1 MKKNQIDYFRKI
13 LQNQKQTL
21 LAKVRSSVQL
31 NREEASDEVRDA
43 ADFASDFYERE
54 LAMGLTETERARL
67 QEVEEA
73 LDRLENGKY
82 GKCETCGNL
91 ISPTRLEA
99 LPFARLCIECKAK
112 EEKLSNSSNNTANNS
127 STGF

>member
-13 LQNQKQTL
+13 LQTQKQNL
-21 LAKVRSSVQL
+21 LAKVKNSVDM

-54 LAMGLTETERARL
+54 LAMGLTETERVRL

-73 LDRLENGKY
+73 LDRLESGKY

-91 ISPTRLEA
+91 ISTSRLEA
-99 LPFARLCIECKAK
+99 LPFARLCIECKSK
-112 EEKLSNSSNNTANNS
+112 EEKLNNNNNS
-127 STGF
+127 QLNNNSTGF

>member
-21 LAKVRSSVQL
+21 LAKVKNSVEL
-31 NREEASDEVRDA
+31 NREEASDEVRDT

-73 LDRLENGKY
+73 LDRLEGGKY

-91 ISPTRLEA
+91 ISPSRLEA

-112 EEKLSNSSNNTANNS
+112 EEKINNSSNNVANNN